1 MAVSSITKLSK
12 MDGKTAADLRIIAET
27 LYLKLHVAGF
37 QMKQKLAVITHMVSM
52 VSDSIDQYK
61 TTSKERQNVVSV
73 IQDEVNHRSGFP
85 FSNPKVFDALA
96 SKAFSYGP
104 NISRISTDRE
114 LALLDLKHIPAV
126 TAEMPSFAQRLF

>member
-1 MAVSSITKLSK
+1 VEVEMAVSSITKLPK

-61 TTSKERQNVVSV
+61 TTSKER
-73 IQDEVNHRSGFP
+73 
-85 FSNPKVFDALA
+85 
-96 SKAFSYGP
+96 
-104 NISRISTDRE
+104 
-114 LALLDLKHIPAV
+114 
-126 TAEMPSFAQRLF
+126 